1 MKWIILGIGVSILC
15 VVLLVRRGV
24 KGPAR
29 TIETIKQPIKDLL
42 QRGFDGGFLII
53 DVSSSK
59 YFLQLRKYINEPGD
73 YGIELSFPIA
83 KWSLNLSDKL
93 TEFCNRCGIAY
104 NLEKDENKGSLD
116 FLYID
121 FGKDYKKAH
130 EYVSRILLE
139 VFDIN
144 PDAKL
149 FVRLENATV
158 EDKLI
163 DR

>member
-1 MKWIILGIGVSILC
+1 MIWIAFVIGISIIC
-15 VVLLVRRGV
+15 VVLLVRKGM
-24 KGPAR
+24 KGPAH

-59 YFLQLRKYINEPGD
+59 YFLQLRKYINKPGD

-83 KWSLNLSDKL
+83 KWSLNLFDEL
-93 TEFCNRCGIAY
+93 IEFCNRYGIAY
-104 NLEKDENKGSLD
+104 NLEKSKNKDSLD

-121 FGKDYKKAH
+121 FGKEYKKAH
-130 EYVSRILLE
+130 KYVSRILLD
-139 VFDIN
+139 VFKIN
-144 PDAKL
+144 PEVKL

-163 DR
+163 DS